1 MEMVK
6 NILIAVLLIVL
17 GFELGLLFCVWLEER
32 TMHDL
37 DEKTWERIEGWKK

>member
-6 NILIAVLLIVL
+6 DIIIAALLIML

-32 TMHDL
+32 TFRDL
-37 DEKTWERIEGWKK
+37 DQKTWERIEGWRK